1 MKSLSPWC
9 LALILVGV
17 LPLAGAADSAPELGF
32 SSLWER
38 VLEHDPA
45 LAAARY
51 AHEAG
56 ATASDQASTLWRP
69 SLQASALAGR
79 MDQRTDMNGAK
90 FSAPTMGTY
99 SGANFSTSV
108 NQGNLQRWAVSAR
121 QPLFSLER
129 LAQGRELDLSAQMA
143 ELKWQGDTQRSMMRT
158 VQNYLN
164 LALAQ
169 TVLEVNQRQEQ
180 ALEKTMN
187 EMKERYRLGD
197 RPITDTHEANARWQ
211 AARAAR
217 MAAEL
222 DVVLK
227 RTTLANSAALADEQ
241 CNIRK
246 LKSQFPAQAEGK
258 PLKEWLG
265 AADAGNPGLQLKRLE
280 VSVGEQEIHRYAP
293 LAGSSLDVVGEV
305 SRDRLSGSGDF
316 GPASNITHSGMV
328 GIQLTIPLYTG
339 GMQSAKHDQAQAL
352 ANQSRF
358 ELEQV
363 KQQVAEETRAA
374 WTGLSV
380 NEQRSSALATALQ
393 ASEDRLKATQ
403 LGWKIGDRSTLD
415 LLNAQSD
422 AANARLSLML
432 ARVQWLLNRLELAM
446 LSGGLNEAVLKD
458 ADAVLESSGR

>member
-1 MKSLSPWC
+1 
-9 LALILVGV
+9 
-17 LPLAGAADSAPELGF
+17 
-32 SSLWER
+32 
-38 VLEHDPA
+38 
-45 LAAARY
+45 
-51 AHEAG
+51 
-56 ATASDQASTLWRP
+56 
-69 SLQASALAGR
+69 
-79 MDQRTDMNGAK
+79 MDQRTDMNGAQ
-90 FSAPTMGTY
+90 FSAPAM
-99 SGANFSTSV
+99 SISDARANFSTSV

-143 ELKWQGDTQRSMMRT
+143 EQKWQWDTQRSMMRT

-169 TVLEVNQRQEQ
+169 TALEVNQHQEQ

-227 RTTLANSAALADEQ
+227 RTTLANSAALSDEQ

-246 LKSQFPAQAEGK
+246 LKGQFPAQAEGK
-258 PLKEWLG
+258 PLGQWLS

-280 VSVGEQEIHRYAP
+280 LSVGEQEIHRYAA

-352 ANQSRF
+352 ANQSRS

-363 KQQVAEETRAA
+363 KQQVAEETKAA

-422 AANARLSLML
+422 AANAKLSLMQ

-446 LSGGLNEAVLKD
+446 LTGGLNEAVLKD